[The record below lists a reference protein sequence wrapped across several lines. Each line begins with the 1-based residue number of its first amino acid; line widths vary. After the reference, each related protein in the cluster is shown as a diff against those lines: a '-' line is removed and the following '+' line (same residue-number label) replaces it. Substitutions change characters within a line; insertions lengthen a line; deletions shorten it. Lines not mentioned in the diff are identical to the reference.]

1 MVNATTL
8 NKVLYDPFGMPIS
21 GKNPGEIAPEEL
33 DGSVFFPKINLQ
45 SVLLISYCG

>member
-1 MVNATTL
+1 MAMVNATTL

-33 DGSVFFPKINLQ
+33 DGSFFPKK
-45 SVLLISYCG
+45 LLAKCIID